1 MRAERAFQL
10 LDTPGHGKLRHHA
23 LSVLDGTSSNNY
35 NNTAATLRGLIFV
48 VDAAALSS
56 ATGLTEAATYLYDVL
71 LALQRRHTGSRSSK
85 GPAGLGVLVAANKMD
100 LFTALPGGLVRRA
113 LEEEI
118 TKIRATRAKGLL
130 DSGVGE
136 QGEER
141 EWLGEGGE
149 GPFRFEQMAES
160 EVEVRVVG
168 GNVVGEGVERGKVEE
183 WWAWIG
189 ENM

>member
-23 LSVLDGTSSNNY
+23 LSILDGSSSSSSN

-100 LFTALPGGLVRRA
+100 LFTALPGGLV
-113 LEEEI
+113 LSLI
-118 TKIRATRAKGLL
+118 HI
-130 DSGVGE
+130 
-136 QGEER
+136 
-141 EWLGEGGE
+141 
-149 GPFRFEQMAES
+149 
-160 EVEVRVVG
+160 
-168 GNVVGEGVERGKVEE
+168 
-183 WWAWIG
+183 
-189 ENM
+189 